1 MMEGAIARLG
11 MRGYCCDAC
20 ADVRMPSR
28 CASRKGGALLM
39 ALWTIAVLSVM
50 VLSFVFEAHQQ
61 SGINV
66 YVRERNRVNRL
77 TEAGKAI
84 AEVVLLNYTKV
95 SDWSE
100 DQDIDKMLEED
111 RWVREKQNLK
121 AYGKCTIGP
130 IALDDENPEAGIVTI
145 DIESANSGSD
155 GIINI
160 NQLYSGGG
168 DGKYME
174 RWWMIFQSHGIPEE
188 LSTPKDGTIN
198 LWNILI
204 ASWNDWRDEDDTVTD
219 IDGDEAGA
227 ESKWYEDYEEDNDID
242 EEDRRRPRQGPIPDI
257 RELAYVRGW
266 REYPQVLTGGVI
278 NPWEKEDDQIT
289 VKGLESLFTTV
300 GSMKININ
308 NCNSIDALVTIPGVY
323 EEPEDADSL
332 TEAQA
337 VAQAILDAL
346 KEKPDYDVDETRDW
360 WPFKDWNDLVNRVEE
375 DVGSEASAYFSFGTE
390 ADSTVFKLTLTGE
403 SMGMKHEVTAE
414 CYVRDTAI
422 RYIKWRED

>member
-1 MMEGAIARLG
+1 MMEGAIVRLG
-11 MRGYCCDAC
+11 MRGYCCDVC

-204 ASWNDWRDEDDTVTD
+204 ASWNGTR
-219 IDGDEAGA
+219 
-227 ESKWYEDYEEDNDID
+227 
-242 EEDRRRPRQGPIPDI
+242 
-257 RELAYVRGW
+257 
-266 REYPQVLTGGVI
+266 
-278 NPWEKEDDQIT
+278 
-289 VKGLESLFTTV
+289 
-300 GSMKININ
+300 
-308 NCNSIDALVTIPGVY
+308 TIPSPISMVTRRARRLNGMRITRKITTSTKKTAAVL
-323 EEPEDADSL
+323 AKVQSRISGSL
-332 TEAQA
+332 LMCAA
-337 VAQAILDAL
+337 
-346 KEKPDYDVDETRDW
+346 
-360 WPFKDWNDLVNRVEE
+360 
-375 DVGSEASAYFSFGTE
+375 
-390 ADSTVFKLTLTGE
+390 GE
-403 SMGMKHEVTAE
+403 I
-414 CYVRDTAI
+414 I
-422 RYIKWRED
+422 RRC

>member
-1 MMEGAIARLG
+1 MKSTP
-11 MRGYCCDAC
+11 
-20 ADVRMPSR
+20 RMKR
-28 CASRKGGALLM
+28 GGALLM

-77 TEAGKAI
+77 AEAGKAI
-84 AEVVLLNYTKV
+84 AEVVLLNYTQV
-95 SDWSE
+95 ADWSE
-100 DQDIDKMLEED
+100 DQDVDKMLEDD

-130 IALDDENPEAGIVTI
+130 IALDEENADAGIVTI

-160 NQLYSGGG
+160 NQLFSGGG
-168 DGKYME
+168 DGKYIE
-174 RWWMIFQSHGIPEE
+174 RWWMIFLSHNIPEE
-188 LSTPKDGTIN
+188 LATPKDGTIN

-227 ESKWYEDYEEDNDID
+227 ETKWYEEYEEDNDID

-278 NPWEKEDDQIT
+278 NPWERDEKDQIT
-289 VKGLESLFTTV
+289 VRGIESLFTTV

-308 NCNSIDALVTIPGVY
+308 NCNSIDALVTVPGVY
-323 EEPEDADSL
+323 EDPEDADSL
-332 TEAQA
+332 SEAQG

-346 KEKPDYDVDETRDW
+346 KEMPDYEVDESRDW
-360 WPFKDWNDLVNRVEE
+360 WPFKDWSDLVNRVEE
-375 DVGSEASAYFSFGTE
+375 DVGSEASQYFSFGTE
-390 ADSTVFKLTLTGE
+390 ANSTVFKLKITGE
-403 SMGMKHEVTAE
+403 SMGMKHEVHAE
-414 CYVRDTAI
+414 CYVRESNV